1 MYYRYSYHFVCL
13 QAALPTDIFAFNFTV
28 ERNISE
34 VEDTLRSV
42 LAEQLGVRS
51 IIPLLFLYTYK
62 YFVNIGTIIY
72 HQWGVT

>member
-1 MYYRYSYHFVCL
+1 MCNYEYIIICIIIILVCL

-62 YFVNIGTIIY
+62 CSYY
-72 HQWGVT
+72 Y